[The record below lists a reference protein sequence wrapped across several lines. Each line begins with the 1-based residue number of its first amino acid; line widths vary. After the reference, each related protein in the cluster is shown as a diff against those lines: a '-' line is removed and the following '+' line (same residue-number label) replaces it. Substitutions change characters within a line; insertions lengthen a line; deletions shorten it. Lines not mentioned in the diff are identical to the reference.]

1 MPSDLFRRGSFADS
15 GRRHFRTHGA
25 SSTRLYRIW
34 DSMRRRCE
42 NPNHAAYYLYGARGI
57 RICEPWRTFE
67 PFREWALAHGY
78 KSGLS
83 IDRIRSNGDY
93 EPDNCQW
100 ITRSENTTRMHIDHG
115 IRRRF
120 RRRYATNQPSCNC
133 GSRLPYW
140 PRAIIAR
147 GGEDHAGARRQND
160 VSRHGM
166 ALGRLI
172 RGDYTGT
179 YAERL
184 IRFAQQFYEQE
195 IAHDEAQNRS
205 HHLHYARRA

>member
-1 MPSDLFRRGSFADS
+1 MRLVPKERQVAPVGSHFGRLTIIGESFYIPVGRRNKRDQMVVAECSCGTIRVLMAQNIAAGHVTSCGCFRRGSFADS

-115 IRRRF
+115 HKTAIQE
-120 RRRYATNQPSCNC
+120 AVC
-133 GSRLPYW
+133 G
-140 PRAIIAR
+140 
-147 GGEDHAGARRQND
+147 
-160 VSRHGM
+160 
-166 ALGRLI
+166 
-172 RGDYTGT
+172 
-179 YAERL
+179 
-184 IRFAQQFYEQE
+184 
-195 IAHDEAQNRS
+195 
-205 HHLHYARRA
+205 